1 MKFIKEEHYMGNDED
16 SLKLCEKE
24 IAEDNRYFDEV
35 VRNCFTKKFVTE
47 YFKLHGFHDWM
58 IQSVQNQFD
67 GKSSTVLVELFDS
80 FTKQVKTLKYIN
92 VKCFRCDFNET
103 HFADI
108 RHDEYGVDEF
118 YKIGDKHF
126 SHEVLCPSGSCY
138 YIEFQ
143 KISIV

>member
-1 MKFIKEEHYMGNDED
+1 MKSCATALQKKI
-16 SLKLCEKE
+16 
-24 IAEDNRYFDEV
+24 V
-35 VRNCFTKKFVTE
+35 TK
-47 YFKLHGFHDWM
+47 YFKLHGFHDWI
-58 IQSVQNQFD
+58 IQSIQNQFD
-67 GKSSTVLVELFDS
+67 GKSGTVLIELYDD
-80 FTKQVKTLKYIN
+80 FTKQSKTLKYQK
-92 VKCFRCDFNET
+92 VKCFRCDFNDE
-103 HFADI
+103 HFEDI

>member
-1 MKFIKEEHYMGNDED
+1 MKFIKAEHYMGNDED

-24 IAEDNRYFDEV
+24 IAEYNRYFDEV

-58 IQSVQNQFD
+58 IQSIQNQFD

-92 VKCFRCDFNET
+92 VKCFRCDFNEKY
-103 HFADI
+103 FADI

-118 YKIGDKHF
+118 CKIGDKHF
-126 SHEVLCPSGSCY
+126 SHEVYAHLGRAIILNFRKS
-138 YIEFQ
+138 Q
-143 KISIV
+143 

>member
-47 YFKLHGFHDWM
+47 YFKLHGFHDW
-58 IQSVQNQFD
+58 IFQSVQYFWWKKAYCYRNSIWRIYK
-67 GKSSTVLVELFDS
+67 KSKAIKYQNVQSLRCS
-80 FTKQVKTLKYIN
+80 FNTK
-92 VKCFRCDFNET
+92 
-103 HFADI
+103 HFQDTY
-108 RHDEYGVDEF
+108 HDEYGIDEF
-118 YKIGDKHF
+118 YRISDKLF
-126 SHEVLCPSGSCY
+126 SHEVYCHSDSNY

>member
-1 MKFIKEEHYMGNDED
+1 MKFIKAEHYMGNDED
-16 SLKLCEKE
+16 SFMLCEKE
-24 IAEDNRYFDEV
+24 IAEYNWYFDET
-35 VRNCFTKKFVTE
+35 VRRCFTKKFVTE

-58 IQSVQNQFD
+58 IQSIQNQFD

-92 VKCFRCDFNET
+92 AKCFRCDFNEKY
-103 HFADI
+103 FADI

-118 YKIGDKHF
+118 CKLGDRLF
-126 SHEVLCPSGSCY
+126 SHEVLSPSGSTY